1 MAADKKSSSP
11 TSVHFSQE
19 ETPHEQVSRDN
30 RHAAEVETNKKT
42 IGSTYFQCI
51 SRPKSLEG
59 NQKHPVSG
67 CSMKHKNT
75 TFISSSECLDGASG
89 APIQSGGKMDV
100 LDRCRSNSA
109 CRVTRFLS
117 EFLRSKGT
125 NQQMVG
131 NGLNSEKKK
140 KRQWTLF

>member
-1 MAADKKSSSP
+1 MAAGKKSYSP
-11 TSVHFSQE
+11 TSVHFSQQ
-19 ETPHEQVSRDN
+19 ETPHEQVSREH
-30 RHAAEVETNKKT
+30 RHDAEVDTNKEN

-67 CSMKHKNT
+67 CSMKHKS

-89 APIQSGGKMDV
+89 ASIQSGGKMDV

-109 CRVTRFLS
+109 RRVTRFFS

-125 NQQMVG
+125 NQQMVA
-131 NGLNSEKKK
+131 
-140 KRQWTLF
+140 TD